1 LDIYRVCVLPGQSKF
16 VMVAVRIIIKP
27 LCFSMMNKILSF
39 FAILATFLAIFGKKN
54 TSNFPA
60 QYRIDHLLLRI
71 SQIQSVQSILLQRF
85 MFWHGVTALTVWTV
99 KKVKSSLFCTMNLEK
114 KKTKTKKWLYHH
126 SLAHLINDKIIANT
140 VCLYIYYN
148 LTYISQLS
156 YYYSITLLH
165 ISAQNWFICLNHSS
179 NLFIALIEKWER
191 KKTRQK
197 YWLHTKKKS
206 PPEI

>member
-1 LDIYRVCVLPGQSKF
+1 
-16 VMVAVRIIIKP
+16 MVAVRIIIKP
-27 LCFSMMNKILSF
+27 LCFSMNEQNTVIVCHFGYF
-39 FAILATFLAIFGKKN
+39 FGHFWQKKN

-114 KKTKTKKWLYHH
+114 KKTKTKKWLCHH

-191 KKTRQK
+191 KKN
-197 YWLHTKKKS
+197 
-206 PPEI
+206 

>member
-1 LDIYRVCVLPGQSKF
+1 
-16 VMVAVRIIIKP
+16 
-27 LCFSMMNKILSF
+27 
-39 FAILATFLAIFGKKN
+39 
-54 TSNFPA
+54 
-60 QYRIDHLLLRI
+60 
-71 SQIQSVQSILLQRF
+71 
-85 MFWHGVTALTVWTV
+85 
-99 KKVKSSLFCTMNLEK
+99 MNLEK
-114 KKTKTKKWLYHH
+114 KKRKTKKWLYHH

-191 KKTRQK
+191 KKELDKNIDCIPKKNHPQRFKGLLLGVNPFLSFFAILATFWLFLAKKNLPNPWKIVFVQK
-197 YWLHTKKKS
+197 MKVSIHSQKMDASRRPFCLPSKRYIPAPNPRKINI
-206 PPEI
+206 PEFMEQSNQPTLW

>member
-1 LDIYRVCVLPGQSKF
+1 MLFNDEQNTVIFCHFGY
-16 VMVAVRIIIKP
+16 
-27 LCFSMMNKILSF
+27 F
-39 FAILATFLAIFGKKN
+39 FGHFWQKN

>member
-1 LDIYRVCVLPGQSKF
+1 
-16 VMVAVRIIIKP
+16 
-27 LCFSMMNKILSF
+27 
-39 FAILATFLAIFGKKN
+39 
-54 TSNFPA
+54 
-60 QYRIDHLLLRI
+60 
-71 SQIQSVQSILLQRF
+71 
-85 MFWHGVTALTVWTV
+85 
-99 KKVKSSLFCTMNLEK
+99 MNLEK
-114 KKTKTKKWLYHH
+114 KKTKKWLNHH

-191 KKTRQK
+191 KKKLDKNIDCIPKKNHPQRFKGLLLGVNPFLSFFAILATV
-197 YWLHTKKKS
+197 WLFLAKKPPKPLKDCLCAKNESKHTLAKNGCL
-206 PPEI
+206 

>member
-1 LDIYRVCVLPGQSKF
+1 MFHMLTRCYSIDSLDCK
-16 VMVAVRIIIKP
+16 
-27 LCFSMMNKILSF
+27 
-39 FAILATFLAIFGKKN
+39 
-54 TSNFPA
+54 
-60 QYRIDHLLLRI
+60 
-71 SQIQSVQSILLQRF
+71 
-85 MFWHGVTALTVWTV
+85 
-99 KKVKSSLFCTMNLEK
+99 KKVKSSLFCTMNLE
-114 KKTKTKKWLYHH
+114 KTKTKKWLYHH

-191 KKTRQK
+191 KKILDKNIDCIPKKNHPQRFKGLLLGVNPFLSFFFAILATF
-197 YWLHTKKKS
+197 WLFLAKKNLPTLVAYSHSNYGWVLKNYL
-206 PPEI
+206 PPSCNNN

>member
-1 LDIYRVCVLPGQSKF
+1 
-16 VMVAVRIIIKP
+16 MVAVRLIIKP

-39 FAILATFLAIFGKKN
+39 FAILATFLAIFGKIH

-71 SQIQSVQSILLQRF
+71 SQIQSVQSILLQHF
-85 MFWHGVTALTVWTV
+85 TCWHGVTALTVWTV
-99 KKVKSSLFCTMNLEK
+99 KKVKSSLFCTMNLFRKKEK
-114 KKTKTKKWLYHH
+114 KKWLYHH

-191 KKTRQK
+191 KKN
-197 YWLHTKKKS
+197 
-206 PPEI
+206 

>member
-1 LDIYRVCVLPGQSKF
+1 MG
-16 VMVAVRIIIKP
+16 
-27 LCFSMMNKILSF
+27 
-39 FAILATFLAIFGKKN
+39 
-54 TSNFPA
+54 
-60 QYRIDHLLLRI
+60 
-71 SQIQSVQSILLQRF
+71 
-85 MFWHGVTALTVWTV
+85 
-99 KKVKSSLFCTMNLEK
+99 
-114 KKTKTKKWLYHH
+114 YHH

-191 KKTRQK
+191 KKELDK
-197 YWLHTKKKS
+197 NIDCIPKKKS
-206 PPEI
+206 PPEIYGLASWCQPFSVFFC